1 MVSMR
6 PTVGGTPWCGTARRP
21 AWNPPTTHGGLRWR
35 RLRKTHGIVMA
46 VLVAGVIAGCST
58 GGTVKQLTPADAPS
72 LAGTWQGLISP
83 PSGSNQSATL
93 VVKPDGTY
101 QTTAG
106 AFSSTGKLEI
116 VNGHVQFLSTG
127 GTGGLATGS
136 RSGSAV
142 VMDRDRSW
150 GLVGNGYAQQSGP
163 FNFDF
168 NKTK

>member
-1 MVSMR
+1 M
-6 PTVGGTPWCGTARRP
+6 AK
-21 AWNPPTTHGGLRWR
+21 
-35 RLRKTHGIVMA
+35 LRKTHGIVMA
-46 VLVAGVIAGCST
+46 VLAAAVIAGCSST
-58 GGTVKQLTPADAPS
+58 GGPAGTVKQLTPADAAS

-93 VVKPDGTY
+93 TVKPDGSY

-116 VNGHVQFLSTG
+116 ANGHVQFVSTG
-127 GTGGLATGS
+127 GTGGLATGQ

-142 VMDRDRSW
+142 VMDRGSSW